1 MKKIWGFFVVTV
13 CLMSSLQAGQFAVHG
28 NYSAAGVYALKM
40 DFFSLP
46 TGGQSENFG
55 RLFAGFD
62 FVFNDKKWDGFR
74 FSFSAYPTNEIKNQ
88 TASGSKFF
96 TNLSA
101 TDIIQVSGGPLN
113 LNYIFPV
120 SSDHFF
126 SLGLSMYNLSFS
138 PKNNPN
144 SMQGTFMSGM
154 MLSFG
159 SIPKDHWYWETQYF
173 FDGGFTINIFSS
185 NTTSA
190 YMYSAINT
198 KIGYKF

>member
-1 MKKIWGFFVVTV
+1 MKKLWGILLVILF
-13 CLMSSLQAGQFAVHG
+13 LISSVQAGQLAIHG
-28 NYSAAGVYALKM
+28 NYSAAGVFATKI

-55 RLFAGFD
+55 RLFGGLD
-62 FVFNDKKWDGFR
+62 FVLNDKKWDGFR

-88 TASGSKFF
+88 TVSGSKFF
-96 TNLSA
+96 TNLPAS
-101 TDIIQVSGGPLN
+101 DIIQVTGGPLN

-120 SSDHFF
+120 SNDNFF
-126 SLGLSMYNLSFS
+126 SFGLSVYNLSFS
-138 PKNNPN
+138 PKNNSN
-144 SMQGTFMSGM
+144 STQGAFMSGM
-154 MLSFG
+154 MFSFG

-173 FDGGFTINIFSS
+173 FDGGFTLNLFSS

-190 YMYSAINT
+190 YVYSAFNT